1 MSKAV
6 PNQESSSDLPK
17 LAAPAQRALTG
28 AGIFNLK
35 QLSRFS
41 EGQIKE
47 LHGMGPSALKV
58 LRQSLADNGLSFA
71 DRK

>member
-1 MSKAV
+1 MSKDITDKKPA
-6 PNQESSSDLPK
+6 SDLPK
-17 LAAPAQRALTG
+17 LAAPAQRALAG

-41 EGQIKE
+41 EAEIKE

-58 LRQSLADNGLSFA
+58 LRQSLADNGLSFV
-71 DRK
+71 DQK